1 LQKAFINDLNF
12 NYFIKIIPSN
22 FLAITLAKMYKN
34 LLVIS
39 FVLLLT
45 PIFGQTNQEIQN
57 ALTSV
62 DPAEVKATMTFLSDD
77 LLEGRQ
83 PGTKGFALA
92 SHYIQTELMSLGLKP
107 GVGDSFIQ
115 RVPLVKGIVNSN
127 ESMFVLEGGG
137 STENLTYGQD
147 FILTP
152 YMVNENSSVTAPL
165 IFAGFGVS
173 APELGY
179 DDYKGIDV
187 KGKIV
192 VLLDQAP
199 ETFGNNERA
208 YFSSPAIKYQEAL
221 KQGAVGVVNLGLSRR
236 TAWEAT
242 VRRSAQGAFKWL
254 DKQNH
259 PNNAFEGLKVIATID
274 PSSAKKFFKLSGKNL
289 DAVYLSIKRGK
300 PQSFSLKMTAQ
311 LSVATKLSQ
320 VESSN
325 LIGVIPGSDPKL
337 KDEYIVYV
345 AHLDH
350 FGIANPIKGDSI
362 YNGAHDN
369 ASGVAILVGIAK
381 SFQSL
386 PVAPKR
392 SIVIGVVTGEESGL
406 LGSDYFVSNPTVDG
420 TIVANLA
427 LDMPFFFHPI
437 LDIVPYGV
445 QHSSLSNQVAEATKT
460 LNLKVSPDPFPEQV
474 IFVRSDHFS
483 FIKKGIPALFI
494 KSGFMTIPSDTV
506 NRAKSDVAWRSTT
519 YHTPQD
525 DMRQA
530 FDFNAAITH
539 VQVNFLIGF
548 LIANEPSRPQWNKDD
563 FFGNKF
569 GKK

>member
-1 LQKAFINDLNF
+1 
-12 NYFIKIIPSN
+12 
-22 FLAITLAKMYKN
+22 MYKN
-34 LLVIS
+34 LLVIP
-39 FVLLLT
+39 FVLFLT
-45 PIFGQTNQEIQN
+45 STFGQTEQEIQN

-62 DPAEVKATMTFLSDD
+62 DPAEVKSTMTFLSDD

-92 SHYIQTELMSLGLKP
+92 SRYIQTELMSLGLKP

-115 RVPLVKGIVNSN
+115 RVPLVKGIVNTN
-127 ESMFVLEGGG
+127 ESKFVLEGGG
-137 STENLTYGQD
+137 SSESLTYGRD

-152 YMVNENSSVTAPL
+152 YMLNENSSVTAPL

-179 DDYKGIDV
+179 DDYKEIDV

-221 KQGAVGVVNLGLSRR
+221 KQGAVGVVNLGMSRR

-254 DKQNH
+254 DSQNH
-259 PNNAFEGLKVIATID
+259 PNNAFEGLKVIATIT
-274 PSSAKKFFKLSGKNL
+274 PSGAEKLFKLSGKNI
-289 DAVYLSIKRGK
+289 DAVYAGVKRGK
-300 PQSFSLKMTAQ
+300 PQSFSLKMAAQ
-311 LSVATKLSQ
+311 LNVSTKLSQ

-337 KDEYIVYV
+337 KDEHIVYV

-350 FGIANPIKGDSI
+350 FGIANPVKGDSI

-369 ASGVAILVGIAK
+369 ASGVAILLGIAK

-406 LGSDYFVSNPTVDG
+406 LGSDYFVSNPTVNG

-525 DMRQA
+525 DMHQA
-530 FDFNAAITH
+530 FDFTAAITH
-539 VQVNFLIGF
+539 VQVNFLIG
-548 LIANEPSRPQWNKDD
+548 LLVANEPSRPQWNKDD

-569 GKK
+569 RKK

>member
-1 LQKAFINDLNF
+1 
-12 NYFIKIIPSN
+12 
-22 FLAITLAKMYKN
+22 MYKN
-34 LLVIS
+34 LLVIP
-39 FVLLLT
+39 FVLFLT
-45 PIFGQTNQEIQN
+45 STFGQTNQEIQN
-57 ALTSV
+57 ALKSV
-62 DPAEVKATMTFLSDD
+62 DPTEIKATMAFLSDD

-92 SHYIQTELMSLGLKP
+92 SHYIQTELISLGLKP

-115 RVPLVKGIVNSN
+115 RVPLVKGIVNN
-127 ESMFVLEGGG
+127 KESKFVLEGGG
-137 STENLTYGQD
+137 SSERLTYGPD

-152 YMVNENSSVTAPL
+152 YMGNENSSITAPL
-165 IFAGFGVS
+165 IFAGFGIS

-221 KQGAVGVVNLGLSRR
+221 KQGAVGVVSLGMSRR

-259 PNNAFEGLKVIATID
+259 PNNAFEGLKVIATIS
-274 PSSAKKFFKLSGKNL
+274 PSSAEKLFKLSGKNL
-289 DAVYLSIKRGK
+289 DAVYVDIKRGK

-311 LSVATKLSQ
+311 LSVSTKLSQ
-320 VESSN
+320 IESSN

-350 FGIANPIKGDSI
+350 FGIGNPVKGDSI

-369 ASGVAILVGIAK
+369 ASGVAILLGIAK

-392 SIVIGVVTGEESGL
+392 SIVIAVVTGEESGL

-420 TIVANLA
+420 AIVANLA

-445 QHSSLSNQVAEATKT
+445 QHSTLSSQVAEATKT

-530 FDFNAAITH
+530 FDFTAAITH

-548 LIANEPSRPQWNKDD
+548 LIANEPSRPQWNKGD

>member
-1 LQKAFINDLNF
+1 
-12 NYFIKIIPSN
+12 
-22 FLAITLAKMYKN
+22 MYKN
-34 LLVIS
+34 LLFIP
-39 FVLLLT
+39 FVLFLT
-45 PIFGQTNQEIQN
+45 STFGQINQEIQN

-62 DPAEVKATMTFLSDD
+62 DPVEVKATMAFLSDD

-92 SHYIQTELMSLGLKP
+92 SHYIQTEFMSIGLKP

-115 RVPLVKGIVNSN
+115 RVPLVKGIVNSD
-127 ESMFVLEGGG
+127 ESKFVLAGGA
-137 STENLTYGQD
+137 SSESLTYGMD

-179 DDYKGIDV
+179 DDYKEIDV

-208 YFSSPAIKYQEAL
+208 YFSSPAIKYQEAI
-221 KQGAVGVVNLGLSRR
+221 KQGAVGVVNLGMSRR
-236 TAWEAT
+236 SSWEAT

-259 PNNAFEGLKVIATID
+259 PSNAFEGLKVTATLN
-274 PSSAKKFFKLSGKNL
+274 PSNADKLFKLSGKNI
-289 DAVYLSIKRGK
+289 DAVYAAIKAGK
-300 PQSFSLKMTAQ
+300 PQSFSLKMSAQ
-311 LSVATKLSQ
+311 LNVSTQLSQ

-337 KDEYIVYV
+337 KGEYIVYV

-350 FGIANPIKGDSI
+350 FGIGNPVKGDSI

-369 ASGVAILVGIAK
+369 ASGVAILLGIAK
-381 SFQSL
+381 AFQSL

-530 FDFNAAITH
+530 FDFTAAVTH

-548 LIANEPSRPQWNKDD
+548 LIANEPSRPQWNKGD